1 MSTVKDTGTGEL
13 KVQFPFVLEDGTPG
27 WGRISTKTQA
37 GSAVVIPVGY
47 PYGEGVELRYTCAF
61 TASQFQGLFI
71 QVAAASGVAN
81 TSTIRGAEL
90 SARSASGQAA
100 GTLEGLNAAAFKRGT
115 GTVTSAYGVTGEV
128 QMDDVAGTITT
139 LAALRGK
146 IQSGSS
152 MTLTNGYGI
161 LIENEFIS
169 GAKTLDAVL
178 RAQATGGGAGFE
190 MGFDISGTSLATVD
204 TNKVT
209 LIKFKDQAGVTKELR
224 VDTSGTV
231 TVA

>member
-100 GTLEGLNAAAFKRGT
+100 GFKRGT

-190 MGFDISGTSLATVD
+190 MGFDISGTTLATVD